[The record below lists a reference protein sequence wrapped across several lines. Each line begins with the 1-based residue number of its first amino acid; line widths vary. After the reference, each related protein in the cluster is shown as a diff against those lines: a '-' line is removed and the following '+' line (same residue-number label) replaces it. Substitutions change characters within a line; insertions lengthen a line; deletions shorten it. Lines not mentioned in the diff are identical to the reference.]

1 MAGIIGIDAAGGTG
15 FAFNTG
21 GMGRALWTSSM
32 AEPAVAVWPREP
44 WDRPY

>member
-1 MAGIIGIDAAGGTG
+1 MHLQDSVVVLTG
-15 FAFNTG
+15 ATG